1 MEKRTRKRSKEA
13 RRARVCVLLGALCVL
28 AGLTAIYLNYITWLA
43 MPFIILGA
51 LLFGMTIGLK
61 LPRTKE

>member
-13 RRARVCVLLGALCVL
+13 RRARIFLILGVLCVIAGLGALFLDYTWVAVPFAML
-28 AGLTAIYLNYITWLA
+28 A
-43 MPFIILGA
+43 A
-51 LLFGMTIGLK
+51 LLVGMTIGLK